1 MNKTKQ
7 HFIFFWEIN
16 ALLTTAG
23 SQATLQHGLRDSAH
37 THMHI
42 QTALSCAMR
51 RAQNDSPVYGTVAMS
66 IWPGPR

>member
-1 MNKTKQ
+1 MNKTRQ

-23 SQATLQHGLRDSAH
+23 SQATLRLGLSTH
-37 THMHI
+37 THTNCIVM
-42 QTALSCAMR
+42 CVEK
-51 RAQNDSPVYGTVAMS
+51 RAENDSPVYGT